1 MSPKETKKVA
11 STNLIIFAVGEL
23 VLQFLGTLRGLENCN
38 RSRYHITS

>member
-23 VLQFLGTLRGLENCN
+23 VLHFQGTQKDSENCS